1 MLSDKMEASTISRM
15 TIPSPISNMMQSDS
29 SDHLDNIYYQYK
41 TKSYDLRHSMG
52 NNVGHH
58 QNSLK
63 RAQKVS
69 MPMAPV
75 ASHHDQASQ
84 VPSHLTNDYKHIPV
98 YIEHNLISK
107 EMAV

>member
-1 MLSDKMEASTISRM
+1 MEASTISRM

-41 TKSYDLRHSMG
+41 TRNYPMA
-52 NNVGHH
+52 NNVGHN
-58 QNSLK
+58 QNSLM
-63 RAQKVS
+63 RAQKVAI
-69 MPMAPV
+69 PVAPV
-75 ASHHDQASQ
+75 AKASHHDQASQ
-84 VPSHLTNDYKHIPV
+84 VPSNLTNNFQHIPV